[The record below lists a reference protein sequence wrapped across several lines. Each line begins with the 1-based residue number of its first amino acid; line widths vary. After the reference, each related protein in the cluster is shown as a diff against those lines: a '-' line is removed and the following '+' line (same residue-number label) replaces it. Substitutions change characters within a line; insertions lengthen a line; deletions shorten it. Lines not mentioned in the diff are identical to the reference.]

1 MSPVVAMIVAAIL
14 LFVIMA
20 LLHRLRREHHRHA
33 ADHEERVLLETILDS
48 VPGTLYLFDE
58 DGRYLRWNQPFL
70 EASGYTAQELA
81 NLTPLDFF
89 RGADIQRVTERITE
103 TMAVGESSV
112 EAELV
117 AKDGRR
123 TPYFFTGRRI
133 MYQGKPA
140 LVGMGLDIT
149 ERVRA
154 EISLR
159 ESEERFRQLTE
170 TIEEVFWISDPAAQ
184 RALYASPAFETIW
197 GLPVSAL
204 YDDPAL
210 WASTVHPEDREAV
223 NEAMPLQLSGDY
235 DMTYR
240 IVRPDGTTRWIRD
253 RAYPVLDESGDP
265 YRIVGIAED
274 VTEQKAIEGQFLRA
288 QRMESIG
295 TLAGGIA
302 HDLNNV
308 LTPILM
314 SIDLLREESEE
325 SERTETLD
333 IIETTA
339 RKGAEMIRQ
348 VLQFARGVDGRRV
361 EIDMRELINDV
372 VRIGN
377 DTFLKTVQLHSDVA
391 RDLPPVSGDP
401 TQLHQVLLNLSVNA
415 RDAMPDGGVIVI
427 TARSEDL
434 LRADADVLVEVTDT
448 GTGMPPEVIDRIFEP
463 FFTTKPQGKGTGL
476 GLSTSLAIV
485 TSHRG
490 TIRVRSTP
498 GRGTTFTIRLPTM
511 AGSAVKRS
519 PRSAGPIH
527 RGQGEMILVV
537 DDEPAIRSVTARL
550 LQAHGYRVMLAT
562 NGREAVESYSAHHN
576 EIAVVLTD
584 MMMPVMDGATAIERL
599 RTIDPGVRLITVSG
613 LADQSVLPQSG
624 PGHRPIR
631 HLAKPYTAGELMTV
645 IDAALHGDE

>member
-1 MSPVVAMIVAAIL
+1 MIVAAIL
-14 LFVIMA
+14 LLVILL
-20 LLHRLRREHHRHA
+20 LLHRLRGEHRRHA
-33 ADHEERVLLETILDS
+33 ADREERVLLETILDS

-70 EASGYTAQELA
+70 KASGYTADELA
-81 NLTPLDFF
+81 KLNPLDFF
-89 RGADIQRVTERITE
+89 RGADIQRVTERIAE
-103 TMAVGESSV
+103 VMAGSESSV

-133 MYQGKPA
+133 AFQGKPA

-154 EISLR
+154 ELSLR

-223 NEAMPLQLSGDY
+223 NQAMPLQLSGEY
-235 DMTYR
+235 DLTFR

-253 RAYPVLDESGDP
+253 RAYPVRNEAGAP

-274 VTEQKAIEGQFLRA
+274 VTDQKAIEGQFLRA

-314 SIDLLREESEE
+314 SIDLLREESDE
-325 SERTETLD
+325 SERKETLD
-333 IIETTA
+333 NIEITA

-361 EIDMRELINDV
+361 EIDIRQLIDDV

-434 LRADADVLVEVTDT
+434 LRVDADVLVEVTDT

-490 TIRVRSTP
+490 TLRVRSTP

-511 AGSAVKRS
+511 AGVAAKRA

-527 RGQGEMILVV
+527 HGQGEMILVV
-537 DDEPAIRSVTARL
+537 DDEPAIRSVTSRL
-550 LQAHGYRVMLAT
+550 LQAHGYRVMLAS
-562 NGREAVESYSAHHN
+562 NGREAVEAYTAHHN

-599 RTIDPGVRLITVSG
+599 RAIDPAVRLVTVSG
-613 LADQSVLPQSG
+613 LADHSGLPAAG
-624 PGHRPIR
+624 PEHHPIR
-631 HLAKPYTAGELMTV
+631 HLAKPYTASELMAV
-645 IDAALHGDE
+645 IDAALHGVE

>member
-1 MSPVVAMIVAAIL
+1 MTVAAVLVLVIL
-14 LFVIMA
+14 L
-20 LLHRLRREHHRHA
+20 LLHRLRRERHWHA
-33 ADHEERVLLETILDS
+33 ADHDERILLETILDS

-70 EASGYTAQELA
+70 EASGYTADELA
-81 NLTPLDFF
+81 KLTPLDFF

-103 TMAVGESSV
+103 TMAVGESNV

-117 AKDGRR
+117 AKDGHR

-133 MYQGKPA
+133 MYQGRPA
-140 LVGMGLDIT
+140 LVGMGIDIT
-149 ERVRA
+149 ERIQA
-154 EISLR
+154 EVSLR

-197 GLPVSAL
+197 GLPVAAL
-204 YDDPAL
+204 HDDPGL
-210 WASTVHPEDREAV
+210 WTSTVHPEDRHAV

-253 RAYPVLDESGDP
+253 RAYPVRNDAGEP

-314 SIDLLREESEE
+314 SIDLLREESDE
-325 SERTETLD
+325 SERKETLD

-361 EIDMRELINDV
+361 EIDIRQLINDV

-377 DTFLKTVQLHSDVA
+377 DTFLKSVQLTSDVA
-391 RDLPPVSGDP
+391 RDLPPISGDP
-401 TQLHQVLLNLSVNA
+401 TQLHQVLLNLAVNA
-415 RDAMPDGGVIVI
+415 RDAMLEGGVITI

-434 LRADADVLVEVTDT
+434 LRADADVLIEVTDT
-448 GTGMPPEVIDRIFEP
+448 GTGMSAGVIDRIFEP

-485 TSHRG
+485 TSHGG
-490 TIRVRSTP
+490 TLRVRSAL

-511 AGSAVKRS
+511 AGAPTKRS
-519 PRSAGPIH
+519 QQSAGPIH

-537 DDEPAIRSVTARL
+537 DDEPAIRSVTSRL
-550 LQAHGYRVMLAT
+550 LEAHGYRVMLAT
-562 NGREAVESYSAHHN
+562 NGREAVEAYAAHQG

-599 RTIDPGVRLITVSG
+599 RTIDPAVRLVTVSG
-613 LADQSVLPQSG
+613 LTDHSGLPAAG
-624 PGHRPIR
+624 PEHHPIR
-631 HLAKPYTAGELMTV
+631 HLAKPYIASELMAV
-645 IDAALHGDE
+645 IDEALHGDE